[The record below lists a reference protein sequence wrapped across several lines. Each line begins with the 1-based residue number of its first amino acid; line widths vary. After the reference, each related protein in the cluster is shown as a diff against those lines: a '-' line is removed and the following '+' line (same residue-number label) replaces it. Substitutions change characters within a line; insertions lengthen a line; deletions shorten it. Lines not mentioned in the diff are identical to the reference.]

1 MSKEVAQQLAE
12 ADKDA
17 ISVDDENPQPVSGD
31 DIRHANLSD
40 DAAETGLSERELESA
55 ARRWEADRLYQE
67 ANNNASL
74 SERIRSK
81 FSKASER
88 LKAFSRIFVRQP
100 DYPRT
105 VTVGNVGGKSGLII
119 LTLTPDDE
127 QFEERGVSFE
137 PGGHELDF
145 LLNYADAETPSELE
159 GRTVPVKPRGV
170 GSRVDYR
177 LHIPKEN
184 DGFLPTYRWK
194 RLMIRAGAY
203 SHDTDYGT
211 LTKSSMEVNRN
222 FSLVNALI
230 MGGIGVPPMVCAYLA
245 NNLPLVVTLST
256 IGAFPLA
263 FSALFAVGYLV
274 PVLFGIVSWI
284 ATALLGK
291 P

>member
-40 DAAETGLSERELESA
+40 DAAKTGLSERELESA
-55 ARRWEADRLYQE
+55 ARRWEADRLYEE
-67 ANNNASL
+67 ANDNPSL
-74 SERIRSK
+74 SERVRSK
-81 FSKASER
+81 SSNASER

-100 DYPRT
+100 DYQRT
-105 VTVGNVGGKSGLII
+105 VTVENVGGKRGHII
-119 LTLTPDDE
+119 LTLTLDDE
-127 QFEERGVSFE
+127 QSEERDVFFE
-137 PGGHELDF
+137 PDSHELDF
-145 LLNYADAETPSELE
+145 LLNYTNAETPSELE
-159 GRTVPVKPRGV
+159 ERTVPVKPRGV
-170 GSRVDYR
+170 GSRVDYK
-177 LHIPKEN
+177 LHIPEEK

-203 SHDTDYGT
+203 SHGTDYGT

-230 MGGIGVPPMVCAYLA
+230 MGCIGVPPMIGAYIA
-245 NNLPLVVTLST
+245 NSLPLVVTLST

-274 PVLFGIVSWI
+274 SVLFGIVSWI